1 VARPSIRHRTGSA
14 VLTCLAIAALGGCG
28 GVSVSD
34 QDGSDGSG
42 ADASPGRDSGGGSPD
57 ADARPD
63 AQQPGE
69 CEGGVTQLLLNPS
82 FEVASQPNGAESWI
96 EDPVPETYPD
106 DDNPPQIPVDTPE
119 GRRTALLGS
128 AKTGEKRLTQPVTV
142 PDGTESLKLSFVKC
156 FVTERVMQEAFDRL
170 HVDLLD
176 ESGALVEELAT
187 YSNLDAGAS
196 CGLTWSSEELQ
207 AESPHTG
214 ENLQL
219 QFFAEFDDFRQTS
232 FYVDG
237 LALDATGPCP
247 EDGAP

>member
-1 VARPSIRHRTGSA
+1 HRTGASA
-14 VLTCLAIAALGGCG
+14 VLAGLAIAALGGCG

-34 QDGSDGSG
+34 QDGSSGSRS
-42 ADASPGRDSGGGSPD
+42 DASPGRDSGGGSPD
-57 ADARPD
+57 SGGQPD
-63 AQQPGE
+63 AQQPGQ

-128 AKTGEKRLTQPVTV
+128 PKTAEKRLTQPVTV
-142 PDGTESLKLSFVKC
+142 PDGTESLELSFVKC
-156 FVTERVMQEAFDRL
+156 FVTERVMQEEFDRL
-170 HVDLLD
+170 HVLLLD
-176 ESGALVEELAT
+176 QGGDVVEELAT
-187 YSNLDAGAS
+187 YTNLDAGTS
-196 CGLTWSSEELQ
+196 CGLTWSSERLQ
-207 AESPHTG
+207 AQSPHAG
-214 ENLQL
+214 ESLQL

-237 LALDATGPCP
+237 LALDASGPCP
-247 EDGAP
+247 EDGGP